1 MADIRMEIIYYKI
14 PSDYEMEFK
23 FTVGYKY
30 KARTLTCR
38 THTPSEFVAA
48 LSNAASRNRIV
59 MVVGKLDGEFELCD
73 LISKSI
79 QLDLVAPN
87 KEQYNISDESEV
99 LIPSGSMP
107 LVANGKVAGC
117 LLENEA
123 QTIILLTDDKKSRST
138 AMKELVLPYVTD
150 ITEQQ
155 KNKAVKTEEAVEE
168 NQNEIEQ
175 TAEEAELAVALQEP
189 EEIVK
194 EVEETIDE
202 TEPEIKDSTEPLQEE
217 VEISSKSQ
225 EVENDDNFILD
236 VTYEKKPKN
245 KKPLKV
251 LLSLVIALVILT
263 AGCFSYFKFY
273 MPIRAEKIYT
283 KASQLLGKGDQSL
296 PESALTKFGK
306 LYNNDAAFSGWLSIG
321 GTNISLPVMSSA
333 NKINGYYNEHLYNGE
348 YNLCGTPYITKVYT
362 NESYFRNIVIYTNS
376 GFVGN
381 QYKDLSKYSNLDFY
395 KSAPIITFDSLYSEN
410 TWKIFS
416 IFEFS
421 GNKPIDYEKDVFFDD
436 AEFAEH
442 VNGLA
447 AVSNIVT
454 TVPLSNNDEILT
466 LVNQSEQ
473 KTIVIVA
480 RKTYFQ
486 EDVAVDVD
494 GAVYSKNHS
503 GQTGIGAFTQSSS
516 SEIVSSN
523 PIQEIVSSNTSST
536 SSNKPVVSKKP
547 VVKVENED
555 EPLSQDE
562 INQNLQNIIKPP
574 VVSSKPTPS
583 SQPKPT
589 TPSSKPT
596 PSSAPSTPT
605 TPPAQNAWLPL
616 TATRNSDGAKL
627 SGTAIE
633 IIAQICAAEMGSS
646 YEPEALKAQAIAAY
660 NWMLCN
666 GGASGKYPRVP
677 MKTANQKIIDAV
689 TAVAGKCIY
698 YNGQIAQTYYYAYS
712 AGVTSNS
719 YDYWSATVIPY
730 LTSVDSSVDKN
741 HKNFQT
747 LTTIKASDVASKVL
761 SKLDINL
768 NGVADKTKWF
778 NLTYCDNGTSPYV
791 KNVTFGNDKTAYKG
805 KDLRGLFSLKS
816 SAITITYNKDNDT
829 FTFTTKGFGH
839 GIGMSQYGANQYAL
853 KGWKYEQILA
863 HYYRGTNVK

>member
-48 LSNAASRNRIV
+48 LSNAVSRNRII

-79 QLDLVAPN
+79 QLPLESPS
-87 KEQYNISDESEV
+87 KEQYNISDEFEV

-107 LVANGKVAGC
+107 LVADGKIAGC

-123 QTIILLTDDKKSRST
+123 QTIILLTDDKTARSK

-155 KNKAVKTEEAVEE
+155 KNKASKTEEPEEVAQEIQQTASETDASVAVEE
-168 NQNEIEQ
+168 SETEEVIEDTKEPEQQNEEI
-175 TAEEAELAVALQEP
+175 AETV
-189 EEIVK
+189 
-194 EVEETIDE
+194 
-202 TEPEIKDSTEPLQEE
+202 SEE

-225 EVENDDNFILD
+225 EAEKDDSFILD
-236 VTYEKKPKN
+236 ATYEKKPKN
-245 KKPLKV
+245 RKSLKI
-251 LLSLVIALVILT
+251 LLSLVIALIIFV
-263 AGCFSYFKFY
+263 AGGFSYFKFY
-273 MPIRAEKIYT
+273 MPIRAEQIYSQS
-283 KASQLLGKGDQSL
+283 SQLLGKGDESL

-306 LYNNDAAFSGWLSIG
+306 LYNKDAAFSGWLSIG
-321 GTNISLPVMSSA
+321 GTNINLPVMSGA
-333 NKINGYYNEHLYNGE
+333 NKANGYYNEHLYNGE

-381 QYKDLSKYSNLDFY
+381 QYSDLSKYNNLDFY

-410 TWKIFS
+410 TWKVFS
-416 IFEFS
+416 VFEFN
-421 GNKPIDYEKDVFFDD
+421 GQKPLDYEKDIFFDD

-442 VNGLA
+442 INSVA
-447 AVSNIVT
+447 ALSSIVT
-454 TVPLSNNDEILT
+454 TVPLSNDDEILT
-466 LVNQSEQ
+466 LVNKSEQ

-480 RKTYFQ
+480 RKTYYQ

-494 GAVYSKNHS
+494 GAVYSKNYS
-503 GQTGIGAFTQSSS
+503 GQTGIGAYTPSSS
-516 SEIVSSN
+516 SQIVNSN

-536 SSNKPVVSKKP
+536 TSNKPVASKKP

-574 VVSSKPTPS
+574 VVSSKPAPS

-589 TPSSKPT
+589 APSSKPAT
-596 PSSAPSTPT
+596 SSTPSTPT

-616 TATRNSDGAKL
+616 TATRNSDGAKI

-660 NWMLCN
+660 NWTLCN

-719 YDYWSATVIPY
+719 YDYWSATLIPY

-747 LTTIKASDVASKVL
+747 LTTIKASDVASKVS
-761 SKLDINL
+761 SKLGINL
-768 NGVADKTKWF
+768 NSVADKTKWF

-791 KNVTFGNDKTAYKG
+791 KTVTFGNDKTAYKG

-829 FTFTTKGFGH
+829 FTFTTKGYGH

-863 HYYRGTNVK
+863 HYYPGTNVK